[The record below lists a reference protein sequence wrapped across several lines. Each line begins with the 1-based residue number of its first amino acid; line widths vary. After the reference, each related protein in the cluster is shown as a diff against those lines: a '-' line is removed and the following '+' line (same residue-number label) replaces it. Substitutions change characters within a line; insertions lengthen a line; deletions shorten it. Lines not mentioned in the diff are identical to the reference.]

1 MVLRLFFFLGLIEFL
16 LDRRVENSKE
26 SKEIKYEIIKALSTS
41 TVFSADVRKRLNEFV
56 RQGPFYVQPIT
67 QVMIEGSS

>member
-1 MVLRLFFFLGLIEFL
+1 M
-16 LDRRVENSKE
+16 ENSKE